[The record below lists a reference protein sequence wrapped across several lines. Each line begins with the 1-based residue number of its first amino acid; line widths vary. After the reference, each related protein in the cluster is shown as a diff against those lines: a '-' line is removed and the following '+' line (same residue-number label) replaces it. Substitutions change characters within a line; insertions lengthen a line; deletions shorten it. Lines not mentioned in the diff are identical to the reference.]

1 MSSTMRQAGL
11 IQHGALTMTM
21 IGAIPTGLSRAF
33 YPKIH
38 YTE

>member
-21 IGAIPTGLSRAF
+21 IGAIPTGLSYQIRL
-33 YPKIH
+33 YNYH
-38 YTE
+38 